1 MRYRFAAAVVVPLLA
16 GSAFAADEP
25 AATGAPT
32 PLLPPALT
40 EPLPP
45 PPAEQAAP
53 AAPAVPPAVPEVPP
67 APPVAV
73 PPAPPAAVAPPP
85 PPAPP
90 VSAPEAPPAAKA
102 AAPLVEP
109 PALTAMLPLWAAG
122 ILVAAGGL
130 VAGLVG
136 VGLAGWH
143 RRREL
148 AERRRAAAATLAL
161 ELETRRQAFDAV
173 PVPPNAEAGVS
184 FVSTVLALA
193 NLDGGWRAV
202 QGALYT
208 LPEKYAAQVASHY
221 ATVHHVAN
229 FIKGQSLAAAVRMM
243 QANRI
248 GGYPAPDAG
257 LMREAHVELVAAFR
271 NIDKIVQGLRSIS

>member
-40 EPLPP
+40 EPLPQ
-45 PPAEQAAP
+45 PPAEP
-53 AAPAVPPAVPEVPP
+53 AAPTVPTVPPAVPEVPQ

-102 AAPLVEP
+102 AAPLGEP
-109 PALTAMLPLWAAG
+109 PVLTAMLPLWAAG

-148 AERRRAAAATLAL
+148 AERRRAAATTLAL

-221 ATVHHVAN
+221 ATVHHVAD

>member
-1 MRYRFAAAVVVPLLA
+1 MRYSFAATAVAVLLLA
-16 GSAFAADEP
+16 GPAFAADEQ

-40 EPLPP
+40 EPLQPMA
-45 PPAEQAAP
+45 AE
-53 AAPAVPPAVPEVPP
+53 PAVPAAAPESPS
-67 APPVAV
+67 
-73 PPAPPAAVAPPP
+73 APPAVVTPP

-90 VSAPEAPPAAKA
+90 VSVPAPPASVPEPPAAAKA
-102 AAPLVEP
+102 TLVEP
-109 PALTAMLPLWAAG
+109 APAPVMLPLWAAG
-122 ILVAAGGL
+122 IFVAAGGL
-130 VAGLVG
+130 VAGGIG

-143 RRREL
+143 RRRDL
-148 AERRRAAAATLAL
+148 AERRRAVAATLAL

-193 NLDGGWRAV
+193 NLDGGWRSA

-221 ATVHHVAN
+221 ATVHHVAD

-271 NIDKIVQGLRSIS
+271 GVDKMVQGLRSIP